1 MGVPGVGYHVLLQST
16 FRGPLVYGR
25 TVRSGPFRS
34 SLLFF
39 AVYVA
44 YVACTDSPVRSSF
57 GGGERSTE
65 EVSKSRVKSKSKC
78 IPAFPD
84 PFRMRESCFSPPA

>member
-1 MGVPGVGYHVLLQST
+1 MGVPGVGYNVLLQST

-25 TVRSGPFRS
+25 TVRSGPVRS

-44 YVACTDSPVRSSF
+44 CTDSPVR
-57 GGGERSTE
+57 
-65 EVSKSRVKSKSKC
+65 EVLTDSK
-78 IPAFPD
+78 
-84 PFRMRESCFSPPA
+84 